1 MRACDVA
8 SEILVPV
15 PLVLL
20 PGMMCDVRLYTPQL
34 VAFSPWR
41 SVVFS
46 PVSGADSVAE
56 LARQILATAPP
67 RFALAGLS
75 MGGIVAMDL
84 VRQAPERVAG
94 LALLDT
100 NPLAEA
106 EKVAARRTGQL
117 ARVAAGELKAVMR
130 EDMKP
135 HYLTSGPRRNQ
146 ILDLCL
152 EMALAL
158 GPEVFARQSHALRTR
173 PDQTETLRAFRAPAV
188 ILCGEDDALCPRSRH
203 ELMAELM
210 PQADFHVI
218 PGAGHLPTL
227 EQPDLTTRYLERWLT
242 QIDSQFILGEGTNGY
257 STCC

>member
-1 MRACDVA
+1 MPAHACDVA
-8 SEILVPV
+8 SEVFAPV

-20 PGMMCDVRLYTPQL
+20 PGMMCDVRLYSPQL

-41 SVVFS
+41 TVVFS

-75 MGGIVAMDL
+75 MGGIVAMEL
-84 VRQAPERVAG
+84 VRQAPARVAG

-106 EKVAARRTGQL
+106 EEVAARRTGQL

-158 GPEVFARQSHALRTR
+158 GPEVFARQSHALRIR
-173 PDQTETLRAFRAPAV
+173 PDQTETLRAFRAPAL

-210 PQADFHVI
+210 PQADFYVI

-227 EQPDLTTRYLERWLT
+227 EQPDLTTRYLEQWLT
-242 QIDSQFILGEGTNGY
+242 QIEHLSK
-257 STCC
+257 S

>member
-1 MRACDVA
+1 
-8 SEILVPV
+8 
-15 PLVLL
+15 
-20 PGMMCDVRLYTPQL
+20 MCDARLYSPQL

-41 SVVFS
+41 TVVFS
-46 PVSGADSVAE
+46 PLSGADSVAE

-75 MGGIVAMDL
+75 MGGIVAMEL
-84 VRQAPERVAG
+84 VRQAPARVAG

-106 EKVAARRTGQL
+106 EEVAARRTGQL

-130 EDMKP
+130 DDMKP

-158 GPEVFARQSHALRTR
+158 GPEVFARQSHALRNR
-173 PDQTETLRAFRAPAV
+173 PDQTDTLRAFRAPAV

-227 EQPDLTTRYLERWLT
+227 EQPDLTTRYLEQWLA
-242 QIDSQFILGEGTNGY
+242 QIDTQTGLGEETNDH